1 MSNTEYQKG
10 SSSFLLKFITAI
22 VLFVLLV
29 TYVVGRNA
37 DSLIV
42 Q

>member
-10 SSSFLLKFITAI
+10 SSAFLLKFITAI
-22 VLFVLLV
+22 VIFVLLV
-29 TYVVGRNA
+29 NYVVSRNG
-37 DSLIV
+37 DGLI

>member
-10 SSSFLLKFITAI
+10 SSSFLLKFII
-22 VLFVLLV
+22 GLVIFVCLV
-29 TYVVGRNA
+29 NYVVSRNGEG
-37 DSLIV
+37 LL

>member
-10 SSSFLLKFITAI
+10 SSSFLLKFII
-22 VLFVLLV
+22 GLVIFVCLV
-29 TYVVGRNA
+29 NYVVSRNGDA
-37 DSLIV
+37 LL

>member
-22 VLFVLLV
+22 VIFVLLV
-29 TYVVGRNA
+29 NYVVSRNG
-37 DSLIV
+37 DGLI

>member
-10 SSSFLLKFITAI
+10 SSSFLLKFITFI
-22 VLFVLLV
+22 VLFILLV

-37 DSLIV
+37 DGLI

>member
-22 VLFVLLV
+22 IIFVFLV
-29 TYVVGRNA
+29 NYVVSRNA
-37 DSLIV
+37 DGLI

>member
-1 MSNTEYQKG
+1 MSDTEYQKG

-22 VLFVLLV
+22 VLFVCLV
-29 TYVVGRNA
+29 NYVVSRNGDA
-37 DSLIV
+37 LI